1 MGNASQIESI
11 KRKFQALSP
20 VIDERSR
27 RHWAAV
33 EAIELGWGGVTA
45 VAVATGLSRTTITTG
60 IRELRTREGVAFP
73 RIRRPGG
80 GRKRVVELDADLLET
95 LEGLLDPMDELD
107 ADLSASN
114 SRELESPFRWTCK
127 STRRLASDLGDLG
140 HRVSERTVAVLLRE
154 LGYSLQPSRRMH
166 IEVTPVDRK
175 AQLERVCVQVKQ
187 ALARGAP
194 VVALQMR
201 KKPAGLGSGGEQL
214 NGEVLEHLNTQGG
227 WEAAFI
233 DHDTALFAG
242 RSIRRWWVEMGA
254 DRFPW
259 AREMLIAADGA
270 QSPRSRLW
278 RSGLQELANHTG
290 IRLHICHVP
299 PCTFKWNHFEQRL
312 SCFLVEGWRGRQ
324 YAKRQAVVSL
334 VTHEPPAKVVERA
347 ALDSSGMT
355 SDAESRHTLKFETE
369 IEKRANFEAK
379 GEWNYTISPRPQSAV
394 S

>member
-1 MGNASQIESI
+1 MGNTSHIESI
-11 KRKFQALSP
+11 RRKFQSLSP

-45 VAVATGLSRTTITTG
+45 VALATGLSRTTITTG
-60 IRELRTREGVAFP
+60 IREMRSREGVAFP

-80 GRKRVVELDADLLET
+80 GRKRVVELDADLLVA
-95 LEGLLDPMDELD
+95 LEGLLDPVDETG
-107 ADLSASN
+107 AYSRASIPLE
-114 SRELESPFRWTCK
+114 RESPFRWTCK
-127 STRRLASDLGDLG
+127 STRRLAGELDDLG
-140 HRVSERTVAVLLRE
+140 HHVSERTVAVLLRD
-154 LGYSLQPSRRMH
+154 LGYSLQPSRRVH
-166 IEVTPVDRK
+166 LEVTPVDRK
-175 AQLERVCVQVKQ
+175 AQLERVHVQVTQ
-187 ALARGAP
+187 LLARGVP
-194 VVALQMR
+194 VVALQMKR
-201 KKPAGLGSGGEQL
+201 KQAGQGSTGTQLEGEAIERL
-214 NGEVLEHLNTQGG
+214 NNQQG

-233 DHDTALFAG
+233 DHETALFAG
-242 RSIRRWWVEMGA
+242 RSIRRWWAEMGA

-278 RSGLQELANHTG
+278 RTGLQELANTTG

-312 SCFLVEGWRGRQ
+312 SCFLVEDWRGRH

-334 VTHEPPAKVVERA
+334 VTNAAPSNLLERA
-347 ALDSSGMT
+347 ALDSSAT
-355 SDAESRHTLKFETE
+355 DFCAASRQTIKLEGE
-369 IEKRANFEAK
+369 LAKRANFESK
-379 GEWNYTISPRPQSAV
+379 GEWNYTIAPRPQSAV